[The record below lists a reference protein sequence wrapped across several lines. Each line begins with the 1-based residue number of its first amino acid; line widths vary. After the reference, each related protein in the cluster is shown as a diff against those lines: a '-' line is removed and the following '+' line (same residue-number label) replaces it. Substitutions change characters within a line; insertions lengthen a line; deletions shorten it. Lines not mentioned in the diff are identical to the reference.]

1 MKKRAVVAL
10 MVLLVSLALM
20 NPACAADKQ
29 SAADAVTLKGMVDDN
44 NQFVDENG
52 QTYEMAANEKA
63 ATIMAHPGK
72 RVEIKGTV
80 MEKDGVKTLVVER
93 FITLPE

>member
-1 MKKRAVVAL
+1 MKKRAIVAL
-10 MVLLVSLALM
+10 MVLLVPLALM
-20 NPACAADKQ
+20 SPACAAETQ
-29 SAADAVTLKGMVDDN
+29 PPADAVTRKGMVDAN
-44 NQFVDENG
+44 NHFVDENG